1 MKTRQTGRAP
11 GIKAFTLV
19 ELLVVVVI
27 LAVLMGLG
35 VPAVQRSLEKA
46 RATTCLS
53 NLRQI
58 GLALAS
64 YAGDHEQE
72 LPNLVLLGRSSKSE
86 DVPVMDTVLLPYV
99 GNSPEVFRCP
109 SDNKKYYED
118 SGCSYFWFGAYST
131 PTDEE
136 GVTNLKLPVLDF
148 KPIGTEGLTKEE
160 TKDPGKIPLVSDK
173 DPFHDRGTV
182 RHMLYADGSVR
193 ALR

>member
-1 MKTRQTGRAP
+1 MNTQRPGRGP
-11 GIKAFTLV
+11 RKKAFTLV

-35 VPAVQRSLEKA
+35 VPAVQRSLDKA
-46 RATTCLS
+46 RATQCLS

-72 LPNLVLLGRSSKSE
+72 LPNLALLGRSSKSE
-86 DVPVMDTVLLPYV
+86 DIPVMDTVLLPYA
-99 GNSPEVFRCP
+99 GNSPEIFRCP
-109 SDNKKYYED
+109 SDNKKYYENT
-118 SGCSYFWFGAYST
+118 GCSYFWFGSYST
-131 PTDEE
+131 PTDTD

-148 KPIGTEGLTKEE
+148 DPIGTEGLSKEQ

-182 RHMLYADGSVR
+182 RHMLYADGSAR